1 MTCEPASPHPK
12 DAGLTTCLRDSKKL
26 VMGVTRALIDSP
38 EQPVEPWIKS
48 VALTIR
54 TLLPM
59 GLTPLLS

>member
-1 MTCEPASPHPK
+1 MTQLRPHLK
-12 DAGLTTCLRDSKKL
+12 GAGLTTCLRDSKKL
-26 VMGVTRALIDSP
+26 VVGGTRALIESP

-59 GLTPLLS
+59 GLAPLLS